1 MSKERKGEDGANR
14 KNAEKCADRLVF
26 GAFFDHEQD
35 SDPLG
40 FDTTWGDFVT
50 LLGADAVH
58 VRNYKSLDKAR
69 KEGLSGAALREFT
82 APGFSLARF
91 VSKDGKIARRN
102 IYVDALSG
110 IVLDYDEDY
119 SIDAVLAAL
128 EGVAY
133 AAYTT
138 YSHDPSSGKEKWR
151 VVVPLS
157 VPVPGPKYKAAR
169 SWLLNRLGGNNKAD
183 PQASALSNFYFLPA
197 CPPGREGEYELRTA
211 IDAPFLEL
219 PALSD
224 FSRGLPPPRIVG
236 TKLDWIWLKARM
248 RAYKRPDVRDA
259 FKRVLRGE
267 PWSDKG
273 NRDSLLLLM
282 TGALAGW
289 APHAEPAELASFFAD
304 SIAAMQERD
313 PDDPP
318 PDLDNA
324 ESKIARSQSSL
335 LASAREENPAR
346 AESAQSIDLPAP
358 ASEDQAETW
367 AREAGLEDIDALRR
381 ALIINNDKDYYIF
394 SPHAGTWEGPYVE
407 AGALACAKTDLP
419 GFPGVDVTVRKV
431 DGGLRMKTMQE
442 MMYDYGIVHHADKH
456 VVLDLTK
463 SVSTWNPESRTLIRG
478 GDLRVPLEP
487 LRDPVVEKW
496 LNAFGGEDVDALLD
510 WLAGVRDL
518 SRAQHVLFINGPA
531 NVGKNYLVLGLLPL
545 WGSTEAVK
553 ARLLFTNEHGAM
565 ALKSCPL
572 VHLDEGKWTRNVD
585 ITRLLRELATEK
597 SRLINPKHKS
607 FIALRGYARVI
618 ITANNFDVL
627 SNTDQILTPNDRAG
641 ISRRFLEIA
650 PTAEAAEILD
660 AIEEDE
666 LLKDD
671 RIARH
676 VLWLEETRKVEKGY
690 RLKIKANA
698 KLDRKLATE
707 SGDAASAV
715 TQWIALWLSDPAQVE
730 REWPGHVD
738 RGANG
743 IWVSPVA
750 VLRTIEKVVGKQR
763 WAPSGLTISR
773 ALQGIS
779 TGKRKKLPGGEA
791 YEIRL
796 EDVVAFIGDH
806 ALGDAERIQKNAS
819 TPKGAASAGRVLDI
833 KKQQGKG

>member
-1 MSKERKGEDGANR
+1 MRKGDDAKGDAIR
-14 KNAEKCADRLVF
+14 RIF

-35 SDPLG
+35 SNPFG
-40 FDTTWGDFVT
+40 FDTSWADFVSI
-50 LLGADAVH
+50 LAPEGLH
-58 VRNYKSLDKAR
+58 VREYKSRDKAL
-69 KEGLSGAALREFT
+69 KSGVSGAELREFT

-91 VSKDGKIARRN
+91 TAKDGRVARRN
-102 IYVDALSG
+102 VYVDALSG

-119 SIDAVLAAL
+119 SIDAVLDAL
-128 EGVAY
+128 EGIAY

-138 YSHDPSSGKEKWR
+138 FSHDPKNAKEKWR

-157 VPVPGPKYKAAR
+157 IPVPGPKYKAAR

-197 CPPGREGEYELRTA
+197 CPPGREGEYELRSA

-236 TKLDWIWLKARM
+236 TKLDWVWLKARM
-248 RAYKRPDVRDA
+248 RAYKRPDVREA
-259 FKRVLRGE
+259 FRRVLRGE

-289 APHAEPAELASFFAD
+289 APHAEPAELAAIFAD
-304 SIAAMQERD
+304 SIVAMQERD
-313 PDDPP
+313 VDDLP

-335 LASAREENPAR
+335 LATAREENPGRVEA
-346 AESAQSIDLPAP
+346 AQELDLPAP
-358 ASEDQAETW
+358 ASEDEAEVW
-367 AREAGLEDIDALRR
+367 AREAGLESIDDLRR
-381 ALIINNDKDYYIF
+381 ALIINNDKDYYVF
-394 SPHAGTWEGPYVE
+394 APHDGTWNGPYVD

-419 GFPGVDVTVRKV
+419 GFPGVDVTMRKL
-431 DGGLRMKTMQE
+431 DGGLRMKTLQE
-442 MMYDYGIVHHADKH
+442 LMYEYGSVHNPDEH
-456 VVLDLTK
+456 VTIDMTR
-463 SVSTWNPESRTLIRG
+463 SASTWDPESRILVCG
-478 GDLRVPLEP
+478 GDRRAPLEP
-487 LRDPVVEKW
+487 TRDEAVEEW
-496 LNAFGGEDVDALLD
+496 LTALGGEDEESLLD
-510 WLAGVRDL
+510 WLACVRDL

-531 NVGKNYLVLGLLPL
+531 NVGKNYLVKGLLPL
-545 WGSTEAVK
+545 WSATAAVK

-565 ALKSCPL
+565 ALKSCPI

-585 ITRLLRELATEK
+585 ITRLLREFATEE

-607 FIALRGYARVI
+607 FVTLRGYVRVI

-627 SNTDQILTPNDRAG
+627 SNTDQILTPNDREG

-650 PTAEAAEILD
+650 PTKRAAEILD
-660 AIEEDE
+660 AIEEND
-666 LLKDD
+666 LLRDN

-676 VLWLEETRKVEKGY
+676 VLWLEETRAVEKGY
-690 RLKIKANA
+690 RLKIKPNA

-707 SGDAASAV
+707 SGDAAGAV
-715 TQWIALWLSDPAQVE
+715 TQWVALWLSDPVQVE
-730 REWPGHVD
+730 REWPGHVE
-738 RGANG
+738 RGPGG
-743 IWVSPVA
+743 IWVSPIA
-750 VLRTIEKVVGKQR
+750 VLRSLEKIVGRQR

-779 TGKRKKLPGGEA
+779 TGRSKKLAGGDAFEV
-791 YEIRL
+791 RL
-796 EDVVAFIGDH
+796 DDVTAFIDDH
-806 ALGDAERIQKNAS
+806 KLGDVERIKQNAS
-819 TPKGAASAGRVLDI
+819 VPKGSTSSKILTLKER
-833 KKQQGKG
+833 KG